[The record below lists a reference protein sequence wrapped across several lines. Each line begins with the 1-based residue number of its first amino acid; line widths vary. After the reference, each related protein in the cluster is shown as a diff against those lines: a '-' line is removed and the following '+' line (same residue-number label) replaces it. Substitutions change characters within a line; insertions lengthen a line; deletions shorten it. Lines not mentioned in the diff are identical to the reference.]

1 MNHSLTHYISELLY
15 RYDCV
20 IIPEFGGF
28 VTQIKHS
35 SIDKQAYTIH
45 PPSKQLS
52 FNARLLKND
61 GILVNFIAEQND
73 STYKEAGIWLDQEVN
88 QWRKLLNF
96 ESLYLPK
103 IGRLVTGSEGQLVFE
118 PENST
123 NFLTSSFGLST
134 VRAQE
139 KPKLEVAH
147 RSSRTNYLKYAAIF
161 VVGLSITAFGFQQFN
176 SNYTKALNNQIEQ
189 EDQIK
194 TTKIEQATF
203 AIDNNLPAVKLKLEK
218 IEAPK
223 KYFVITGAFR
233 NKQNALKQINALQNK
248 GYKQA
253 SIVGENKWKLHQV
266 SAGGFSDR
274 LEANN
279 LLHKIRESGNK
290 EAWVF
295 ELK

>member
-1 MNHSLTHYISELLY
+1 MKNSLSHYVSELLY

-28 VTQIKHS
+28 VAQIKHS

-45 PPSKQLS
+45 PPSKELS
-52 FNARLLKND
+52 FNSRLVKND

-73 STYKEAGIWLDQEVN
+73 STYKEAGLWLELEVDQ
-88 QWRKLLNF
+88 WKKLLNF

-103 IGRLVTGSEGQLVFE
+103 IGRLITEGEGQLVFE

-123 NFLTSSFGLST
+123 NFLTNSFGLST

-139 KPKLEVAH
+139 NPQLEVVH
-147 RSSRTNYLKYAAIF
+147 QSTRTNYLKYAAIF
-161 VVGLSITAFGFQQFN
+161 VIGLSVTAFGFQQFN
-176 SNYTKALNNQIEQ
+176 STYSKALSTQLEQENQI
-189 EDQIK
+189 K
-194 TTKIEQATF
+194 STKIEQATF

-218 IEAPK
+218 AQAPK

-233 NKQNALKQINALQNK
+233 NKQNALKQMDALQNK
-248 GYKQA
+248 GYEQA
-253 SIVGENKWKLHQV
+253 SIIGENKWKLHQV

-274 LEANN
+274 LEANV
-279 LLHKIRESGNK
+279 LLQKIRQSGNK